1 MERRAQVMIIIE
13 GDRMDLK
20 DVIRVGV
27 GGFNDWLA
35 LYKFVVSAVFIPNS
49 PSPFELY
56 FSLRLFVVHGL

>member
-1 MERRAQVMIIIE
+1 
-13 GDRMDLK
+13 MDLK